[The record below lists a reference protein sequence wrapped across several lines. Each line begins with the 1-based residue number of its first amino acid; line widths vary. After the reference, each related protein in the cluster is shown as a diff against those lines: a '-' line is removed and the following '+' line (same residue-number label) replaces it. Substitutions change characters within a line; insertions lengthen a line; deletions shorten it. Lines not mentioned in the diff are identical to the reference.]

1 MPKMKGF
8 VTEEEA
14 QKLAKE
20 HIENYMNACN
30 CQNIEDAK
38 LASQK
43 MLAVAYEC
51 FDVVNNGH
59 AEQISK
65 H

>member
-1 MPKMKGF
+1 MSKMNEF

-30 CQNIEDAK
+30 CQSIEDAK

-51 FDVVNNGH
+51 FEVVNKGH
-59 AEQISK
+59 AEPVSK